1 MVGIRQQPNDTVNQ
15 KTTICQQKQIQ
26 ISKQQ
31 VNKATIKLYHSFKS
45 IKKTVLCCELIFK

>member
-15 KTTICQQKQIQ
+15 KTRICQQKQIQ

-45 IKKTVLCCELIFK
+45 IKKQ

>member
-15 KTTICQQKQIQ
+15 KTRICQQKQIQ

-31 VNKATIKLYHSFKS
+31 VNKATSNLSLIQEHN
-45 IKKTVLCCELIFK
+45 KTKPSCALIFK